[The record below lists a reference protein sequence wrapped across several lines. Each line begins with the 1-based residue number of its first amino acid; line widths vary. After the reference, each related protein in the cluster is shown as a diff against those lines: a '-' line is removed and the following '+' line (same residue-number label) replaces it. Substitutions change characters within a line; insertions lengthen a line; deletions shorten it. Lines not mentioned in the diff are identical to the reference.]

1 MAKLL
6 HVIASP
12 RGRES
17 RSLRVSE
24 ALLKR
29 FRAEFPG
36 GMVDTL
42 DLFKDD
48 VPPFKGDAAAGR
60 YAVSAGRHLDA
71 RTRRRWQDVE
81 KQICRF
87 LSADIILISTPMW
100 NFSIPHALKN
110 YIDTIVQPGYL
121 YRRTE
126 AGAQGLVKGK
136 RMIVISSRGEDY
148 GPGSPA
154 RRMDMLEPYLR
165 AVFGFVGIWNITFIS
180 VQGMDGEGRDLEEK
194 LIQEAI
200 QRANAVPL
208 AEKILV
214 A

>member
-48 VPPFKGDAAAGR
+48 VPPFKGDAAAG
-60 YAVSAGRHLDA
+60 
-71 RTRRRWQDVE
+71 
-81 KQICRF
+81 
-87 LSADIILISTPMW
+87 
-100 NFSIPHALKN
+100 
-110 YIDTIVQPGYL
+110 DTIVIREVGGTVGDRSLVASTAPHFEPG
-121 YRRTE
+121 
-126 AGAQGLVKGK
+126 
-136 RMIVISSRGEDY
+136 
-148 GPGSPA
+148 
-154 RRMDMLEPYLR
+154 
-165 AVFGFVGIWNITFIS
+165 
-180 VQGMDGEGRDLEEK
+180 EK
-194 LIQEAI
+194 A
-200 QRANAVPL
+200 L
-208 AEKILV
+208 AEIACGFSHVAAQMASELGVEMMRPAGLKIEHLPDIGSRH
-214 A
+214 